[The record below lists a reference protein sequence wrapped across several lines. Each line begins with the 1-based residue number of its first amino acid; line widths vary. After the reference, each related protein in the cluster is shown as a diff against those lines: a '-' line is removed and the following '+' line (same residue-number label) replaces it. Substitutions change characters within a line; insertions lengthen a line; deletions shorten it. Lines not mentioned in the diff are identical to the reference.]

1 MCMTHDETNT
11 KLHFV
16 VGFSSPWEKDICFS
30 LENLYLHYISILA
43 RCVIALN
50 VQIFE
55 QIAPTHAK
63 A

>member
-1 MCMTHDETNT
+1 MMRQIPNN
-11 KLHFV
+11 KLHFVV
-16 VGFSSPWEKDICFS
+16 VGFSSPWEERYLLFIRKSFS
-30 LENLYLHYISILA
+30 ALYFNLA